1 MGKAADLEESG
12 MAALLGAGYEMA
24 EEMCRARRE
33 QGGRLQVANVNA
45 PGQVVV
51 AGSRG
56 DLDWLAA
63 NAADFG
69 ARRVVPLNVAG
80 AFHTSYMAPAQGELA
95 RALDAT
101 RLAEPAFPVWSNT
114 TAKPHLSGEIG
125 QTLTRQLVEPV
136 LFSDSLADMASE
148 EIDTFLHVGPGDVT
162 AGLARRTVEGAKVLA
177 VSGLDDIR
185 SAMEAVVSIDR
196 P

>member
-1 MGKAADLEESG
+1 
-12 MAALLGAGYEMA
+12 
-24 EEMCRARRE
+24 
-33 QGGRLQVANVNA
+33 
-45 PGQVVV
+45 
-51 AGSRG
+51 
-56 DLDWLAA
+56 
-63 NAADFG
+63 
-69 ARRVVPLNVAG
+69 
-80 AFHTSYMAPAQGELA
+80 
-95 RALDAT
+95 
-101 RLAEPAFPVWSNT
+101 
-114 TAKPHLSGEIG
+114 
-125 QTLTRQLVEPV
+125 LTRQLVEPV